1 MRIVTTPMCEEIVK
15 SAGASDYTVNKN
27 PDLEEGD
34 LDILLSESKV
44 KMKSLPVKLNTPV
57 QIFNSIMEVSEL
69 LDNKLSENEILE
81 FFKDYKMCVKYLEN
95 HNNQHVKV
103 KVYSNFLKDIIL
115 NMGFKISD
123 EDYDY
128 VIYPDYLK
136 NKISNENHN
145 LIEIPTH
152 TNVDKNPFKRI
163 EIRYSILEKLI

>member
-15 SAGASDYTVNKN
+15 IAGASDYKVNKN

-34 LDILLSESKV
+34 LAILLSES
-44 KMKSLPVKLNTPV
+44 NTPV

-103 KVYSNFLKDIIL
+103 KIYSNFLKDIIL

>member
-1 MRIVTTPMCEEIVK
+1 
-15 SAGASDYTVNKN
+15 
-27 PDLEEGD
+27 
-34 LDILLSESKV
+34 
-44 KMKSLPVKLNTPV
+44 
-57 QIFNSIMEVSEL
+57 
-69 LDNKLSENEILE
+69 
-81 FFKDYKMCVKYLEN
+81 
-95 HNNQHVKV
+95 
-103 KVYSNFLKDIIL
+103 
-115 NMGFKISD
+115 MGFKISD

>member
-15 SAGASDYTVNKN
+15 IAGASHYKVNKN

-34 LDILLSESKV
+34 LAILLSESKV
-44 KMKSLPVKLNTPV
+44 KMKSLPVKLNTPI
-57 QIFNSIMEVSEL
+57 QIFNSIQKVSKSLNNEL
-69 LDNKLSENEILE
+69 SNNEILE
-81 FFKDYKMCVKYLEN
+81 FFKEYEMSVKYLEN
-95 HNNQHVKV
+95 HNNPHVKV

-115 NMGFKISD
+115 NIGFKIVD

-128 VIYPDYLK
+128 VIYPDYMK
-136 NKISNENHN
+136 NKVLNENHK

-152 TNVDKNPFKRI
+152 NNADKNPFERI